1 MYIYKYVCILYICIY
16 THSFYVER
24 FERRIAAPPR
34 DAWKSPSWGRTFAKP
49 WDPLQETIEEWKVG
63 GYNRFQNSGESSS
76 IIPKPCFHMILCVHV
91 ILRVY
96 ITHTYIYI
104 CISIYPHT
112 HTIIYRYIQ
121 AEKIDSASNHPS
133 LHWGLPKHWAS
144 HGVPYSGCPDPRSPA
159 RGESR
164 EMCSWGWSWSIQTG
178 CFDMLS
184 PHTPE

>member
-1 MYIYKYVCILYICIY
+1 MYIYTFILCRKIRKENRGTNTRCLKISKLGKDICQALGPLARNDRR
-16 THSFYVER
+16 VE
-24 FERRIAAPPR
+24 
-34 DAWKSPSWGRTFAKP
+34 SW
-49 WDPLQETIEEWKVG
+49 WLQP
-63 GYNRFQNSGESSS
+63 
-76 IIPKPCFHMILCVHV
+76 IPKFWGV
-91 ILRVY
+91 ILHHPQAVFSY
-96 ITHTYIYI
+96 DIVCTCHTACIHNTHIYIYI
-104 CISIYPHT
+104 CIYIYPHT